1 MGVLTSQKITVY
13 YERFKGIEVTFTR
26 EIIQV
31 TGLLTQQV
39 HLKCVSDFW
48 PCVIYSS
55 SFQGAKIVA
64 NIKSG
69 LIEKLQQANNYV
81 SLRYCFK
88 NADSNNP
95 VTFFVAARSMG
106 YAPYG
111 GSKDVAIFTLQFT
124 QRPPDD
130 LIEIMGR
137 LLDANV
143 NSAKRRDERIL
154 ITADSQRK
162 LNILSKES
170 AIFIQKVPRHCILR
184 DISFSGAKLIMM
196 GVAKFLVNRESA
208 LRIDFQDPRESFLLK
223 GKFLRSENVEGRKD
237 LVALAMQFDESSVP
251 MGYKMRINDYLG
263 SIRVGEM
270 PAAVPANS
278 VPGQPAAASAETGAT
293 AAGAKPAPDASAG
306 TAVPDSTPAGAEAP
320 APAAPAAPG
329 VGPGAGTP

>member
-64 NIKSG
+64 NVRSG
-69 LIEKLQQANNYV
+69 LIEKLRQANNYV

-88 NADSNNP
+88 NVDSNNP

-111 GSKDVAIFTLQFT
+111 GSKDVAMFTLQFT

-143 NSAKRRDERIL
+143 NSAKRREERIL
-154 ITADSQRK
+154 ITPDSQRK

-170 AIFIQKVPRHCILR
+170 AIFIQGVPRRCILR

-196 GVAKFLVNRESA
+196 GVAKFLVDRESS
-208 LRIDFQDPRESFLLK
+208 LRIDFQDPRESFLLR
-223 GKFLRSENVEGRKD
+223 GKFLRSENVEGRKE
-237 LVALAMQFDESSVP
+237 LIALAMQFDESAVP

-270 PAAVPANS
+270 PAAVPAGGAPS
-278 VPGQPAAASAETGAT
+278 RPPAAGTGASVSAAPGAAADTET
-293 AAGAKPAPDASAG
+293 AAGAGSAP
-306 TAVPDSTPAGAEAP
+306 
-320 APAAPAAPG
+320 
-329 VGPGAGTP
+329 GPGAGTP